1 MGIFDET
8 VFDQIKNSYDS
19 FTSVEKSI
27 ADFFF
32 TNEEHIDFSSRH
44 ISSLLFVSEASLSRF
59 AKKCGYKGFRE
70 FIFVYEKSIS
80 NKKRI
85 NITAMTQQV
94 LGSYQTQLDASLQLV
109 DEVQMHQIAKY
120 LTEAKR
126 VFVYGM
132 GSSGIAAD
140 EFKLRFMGLGVFVD
154 AVNDSHMIQV
164 SSALTDSSDLVIGFS
179 VSGTRPEVVSGLK
192 RAHARGAKVLI
203 FTSKSNAVLKSCCD
217 EILLIAASDNT
228 QDDITQISP
237 QFPLLVMIDIFYQYF
252 IHTDFYFQLSKH
264 IEYIKIPPILEEE

>member
-1 MGIFDET
+1 MSIFDET
-8 VFDQIKNSYDS
+8 VFEQIKNSYDS
-19 FTSVEKSI
+19 LTSVEKSI
-27 ADFFF
+27 ADFFL
-32 TNEEHIDFSSRH
+32 TNEQHIDFSSRH
-44 ISSLLFVSEASLSRF
+44 ISSLLYVSEASLSRF

-70 FIFVYEKSIS
+70 FIFVYEKTFS
-80 NKKRI
+80 KKKI
-85 NITAMTQQV
+85 NITTMTQQV
-94 LGSYQTQLDASLQLV
+94 LSSYQTQLDASLQLV

-164 SSALTDSSDLVIGFS
+164 SSALTDKDDLVIGFS
-179 VSGTRPEVVSGLK
+179 VSGTRPEVVLGLK

-203 FTSKSNAVLKSCCD
+203 FTSKSNSVLENCCD
-217 EILLIAASDNT
+217 EILLIAPGAASFEEP
-228 QDDITQISP
+228 TQISP
-237 QFPLLVMIDIFYQYF
+237 QFPLLVMTDIFYQYF
-252 IHTDFYFQLSKH
+252 INTDFYYQLSKQ
-264 IEYIKIPPILEEE
+264 IDYVRIPPVLDEE